1 MFDNQGYLKIP
12 VFDHQGCLI
21 IPVFASLVTR
31 DYSCSLQLFCYL
43 NWFPHRCDKATDAS
57 NASVIH
63 CNSLPPTSHTHSHS
77 HTHSLTLAYT
87 HTHHT
92 HMHTTE
98 HTFSIHDEPLYRPS
112 KDDDDVP
119 PLDISS
125 DKPSWMNKHSPCP
138 HNLPCII
145 VIRNSCP
152 LW

>member
-1 MFDNQGYLKIP
+1 MLIATVLLLK
-12 VFDHQGCLI
+12 LI
-21 IPVFASLVTR
+21 SPPMLIKQLT
-31 DYSCSLQLFCYL
+31 LQM
-43 NWFPHRCDKATDAS
+43 P
-57 NASVIH
+57 VIH

-77 HTHSLTLAYT
+77 HTHSLTLAYTHT

-125 DKPSWMNKHSPCP
+125 DKPS
-138 HNLPCII
+138 
-145 VIRNSCP
+145 
-152 LW
+152 